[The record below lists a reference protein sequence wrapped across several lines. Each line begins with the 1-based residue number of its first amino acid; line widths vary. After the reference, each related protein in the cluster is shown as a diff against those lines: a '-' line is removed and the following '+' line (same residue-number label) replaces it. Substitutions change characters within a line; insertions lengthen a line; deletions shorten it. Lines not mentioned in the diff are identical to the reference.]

1 MTWSKSESRPGPGE
15 ETEKSSA
22 MSEADWKGD
31 SGLSRRV
38 AEISA
43 SMICPGVISMGMP
56 RSGVGGR
63 GGARG
68 GEEGAWQIRELR
80 LDSDTGEVGRLTVT
94 GRQVGRL
101 KLE

>member
-1 MTWSKSESRPGPGE
+1 
-15 ETEKSSA
+15 
-22 MSEADWKGD
+22 MSM
-31 SGLSRRV
+31 SV

-68 GEEGAWQIRELR
+68 GELGAWQIRELR
-80 LDSDTGEVGRLTVT
+80 LDSETGEVGRLTVT

>member
-1 MTWSKSESRPGPGE
+1 
-15 ETEKSSA
+15 
-22 MSEADWKGD
+22 MSI
-31 SGLSRRV
+31 RV

-43 SMICPGVISMGMP
+43 SMIWPGVISIGIP

-68 GEEGAWQIRELR
+68 GEVGAWQMSEDR
-80 LDSDTGEVGRLTVT
+80 LDSETGEVGRLTVT

-101 KLE
+101 KLEIVNEC